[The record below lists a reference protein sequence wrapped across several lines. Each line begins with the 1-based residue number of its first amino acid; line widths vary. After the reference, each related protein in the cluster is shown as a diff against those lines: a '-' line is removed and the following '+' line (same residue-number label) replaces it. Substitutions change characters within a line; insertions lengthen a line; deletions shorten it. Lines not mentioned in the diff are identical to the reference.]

1 MRGRMVSV
9 HCRIYFGFVIAS
21 VDAVL
26 GCVNMLTT
34 DCTDKSKQ
42 HFMSENCISLYNIRA
57 IFLTGAITER
67 KRKMVQKILHEPQL
81 DTILMVEKT
90 IREARSY
97 PTKRELL
104 KCLPRQ
110 IQYQTF
116 NRILEYLESSNKIV
130 FDGRKIV
137 WVFAD
142 NPKLKELLENSEKL
156 R

>member
-1 MRGRMVSV
+1 
-9 HCRIYFGFVIAS
+9 
-21 VDAVL
+21 
-26 GCVNMLTT
+26 
-34 DCTDKSKQ
+34 
-42 HFMSENCISLYNIRA
+42 
-57 IFLTGAITER
+57 
-67 KRKMVQKILHEPQL
+67 MVQKILHEPQL
-81 DTILMVEKT
+81 DTILMVENT
-90 IREARSY
+90 IRKAETY

-130 FDGRKIV
+130 FDGRRIV

-142 NPKLKELLENSEKL
+142 NPKLKELLETSVKL

>member
-1 MRGRMVSV
+1 
-9 HCRIYFGFVIAS
+9 
-21 VDAVL
+21 
-26 GCVNMLTT
+26 
-34 DCTDKSKQ
+34 
-42 HFMSENCISLYNIRA
+42 
-57 IFLTGAITER
+57 
-67 KRKMVQKILHEPQL
+67 MVQKILHEPQL
-81 DTILMVEKT
+81 DTILMVEKA
-90 IREARSY
+90 IKEAETY

-116 NRILEYLESSNKIV
+116 NRILEYLEGSNKIA

-142 NPKLKELLENSEKL
+142 NPKLKALLENSEKL